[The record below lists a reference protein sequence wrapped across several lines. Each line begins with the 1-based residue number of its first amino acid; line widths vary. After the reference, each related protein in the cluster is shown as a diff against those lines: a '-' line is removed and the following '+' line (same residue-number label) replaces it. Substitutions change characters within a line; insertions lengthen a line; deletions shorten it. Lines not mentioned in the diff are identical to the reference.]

1 MLCSLSSTGRCA
13 IFFGKLSIVQQQFFI
28 PLHST
33 IYYCTII
40 YSNAIVLLIKYKRH
54 SQIKN
59 NQIFVQSTGATIEK
73 LYSGNS
79 IRRIQ
84 SRVFFFSLFQ
94 FNAIDDDNNNNNL
107 TTITANSQPCNF
119 IFILIF
125 VIATVVGARC
135 MVIKQTGRNQQNIAP
150 LLIYIY
156 IWCQQRYAILSESK
170 KLCISILYSKIK
182 QIFGEFRHII

>member
-1 MLCSLSSTGRCA
+1 MYYVHINFYVLYTQLQLYMELYVGRCA

-94 FNAIDDDNNNNNL
+94 FNAIDDDNDNNNNNL

-156 IWCQQRYAILSESK
+156 GVNSDTQFFLRAKS
-170 KLCISILYSKIK
+170 CI
-182 QIFGEFRHII
+182 